1 MHLHLGN
8 LMTGAILLA
17 TSLGCAAPLPN
28 QLSSG
33 NITTTATAFQTSY
46 NSTSNRP
53 TTKTA
58 TISVEGEKTSITLRL
73 YDQYSNLFTTYF
85 PDKEFLAQGSSSDE
99 GTGVRFIANFGGS
112 KNENAYVHIAFL
124 NNLKTLQQLKGFV
137 NAKNGL
143 IASNRW
149 RVVDRTQKVPY
160 AWAREKIV
168 FSKGKNIVGNVY
180 LGQENGK
187 VFYVITNYPV
197 EYGDGFAPRAD
208 LILQNLQVAG
218 VQ

>member
-1 MHLHLGN
+1 
-8 LMTGAILLA
+8 MTGAILLA